1 LLIPLALCGLV
12 MPLGAVPEG
21 VDSLLAADAQTFT
34 LKAPG
39 FSSLQGQFSAR
50 IKAGGQMLE
59 LSSASGIAAGPV
71 EWVTEATPYGQAE
84 IATATLWFEKEQV
97 NLMIRL
103 GRVRGLPG
111 VLVQTGIRNSGAQPF
126 DLLVLRPCEITG
138 RVLGNPADW
147 LATSIHPVDGFQ
159 TTLEDIVE
167 PLHFWESGAFYRRDG
182 IGLFIGPVGQPISYL
197 NTRIAH
203 GDGVGSFSLRIAA
216 QMSGVRVDPG
226 EVRWGQQVLLL
237 MEKPQPAMAR
247 WTEWVA
253 KTHGARTD
261 KGALSGWSSWY
272 FLGGGITGGDVLE
285 VADAA
290 LKEPRRLHPQVIQI
304 DGGYEDSVGQKETN
318 EKFPEGLAFY
328 AQRIAAT
335 GARPGLQVNLPSLPG
350 EPALL
355 DSRSWSELTE
365 RVRQAVQRGYTYLKI
380 DLYEIQAVAGKDTK
394 KTSFESMRE
403 GFGGLR
409 EAAGEETYLL
419 HCDSHPDRAT
429 VGLVDAS
436 RTGRAAD
443 RNSIRNAM
451 TDVLRSYQYQGRWF
465 AVDNCNYYM
474 GTDVLNISA
483 ILGGW
488 PVVRTW
494 MSMVGMSCGTAITS
508 DPWQWESFQLYWH
521 NVEAMTP
528 PAQERTEVLDLCA
541 AEEWPRLVSRIQRR
555 WGSSIVSLL
564 WNPGNI
570 ESIMSL
576 DFAQAGMDPQ
586 RRYAVWSYWD
596 NRYLGV
602 AKGTWNTPALA
613 PAASQHLCFTD
624 LDQTPNQ
631 PVLIGSNLHI
641 FCGAA
646 EIKDVVSKHGS
657 MEIAL
662 TDAGARS
669 GDLFVYSHFPL
680 VVDNSHGCEVLGIA
694 QAGEFVWRVSLADR
708 LRGMPQKIEL
718 KVLLP
723 VTQRIWFWLLIATVL
738 ISVVFSGWRYVAV
751 LRLQRRH
758 ALDQERSRIA
768 RDLHDEIG
776 ASLTHISILS
786 SIAAKPTTEAK
797 VSFRHS
803 AEVASVAQQTILAFD
818 EVLWSI
824 NPENDTLQSLCHY
837 LCRRTEEFL
846 APTEIH
852 HQFLLDDALPNPPVP
867 PQSRHGLLLAFKE
880 ALHNILKHS
889 GATLIKLECRMEGMT
904 FVVRLSD
911 NGCGFDAKEQGVPI
925 GRRRHG
931 LANMKHRLKDLGGDC
946 RIESSAGHGTQIT
959 FQLPV
964 D

>member
-1 LLIPLALCGLV
+1 
-12 MPLGAVPEG
+12 
-21 VDSLLAADAQTFT
+21 
-34 LKAPG
+34 
-39 FSSLQGQFSAR
+39 
-50 IKAGGQMLE
+50 
-59 LSSASGIAAGPV
+59 
-71 EWVTEATPYGQAE
+71 
-84 IATATLWFEKEQV
+84 
-97 NLMIRL
+97 
-103 GRVRGLPG
+103 
-111 VLVQTGIRNSGAQPF
+111 
-126 DLLVLRPCEITG
+126 
-138 RVLGNPADW
+138 
-147 LATSIHPVDGFQ
+147 
-159 TTLEDIVE
+159 
-167 PLHFWESGAFYRRDG
+167 
-182 IGLFIGPVGQPISYL
+182 
-197 NTRIAH
+197 
-203 GDGVGSFSLRIAA
+203 
-216 QMSGVRVDPG
+216 
-226 EVRWGQQVLLL
+226 
-237 MEKPQPAMAR
+237 
-247 WTEWVA
+247 
-253 KTHGARTD
+253 
-261 KGALSGWSSWY
+261 
-272 FLGGGITGGDVLE
+272 
-285 VADAA
+285 
-290 LKEPRRLHPQVIQI
+290 
-304 DGGYEDSVGQKETN
+304 
-318 EKFPEGLAFY
+318 
-328 AQRIAAT
+328 
-335 GARPGLQVNLPSLPG
+335 
-350 EPALL
+350 
-355 DSRSWSELTE
+355 
-365 RVRQAVQRGYTYLKI
+365 VQRGYTYLKI

-409 EAAGEETYLL
+409 KAAGEETYLL

-602 AKGTWNTPALA
+602 ARGTWNTPALA